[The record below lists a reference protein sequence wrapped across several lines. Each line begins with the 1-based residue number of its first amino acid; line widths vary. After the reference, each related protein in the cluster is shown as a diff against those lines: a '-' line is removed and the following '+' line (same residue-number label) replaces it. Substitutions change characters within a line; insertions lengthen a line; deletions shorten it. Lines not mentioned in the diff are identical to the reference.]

1 MAQCVKFFYDKD
13 DKDDKDDAEND
24 NGMFLFYINEYLF

>member
-13 DKDDKDDAEND
+13 DKDAEND
-24 NGMFLFYINEYLF
+24 NGMFLFYINENIF

>member
-1 MAQCVKFFYDKD
+1 MAQCVKFFY

-24 NGMFLFYINEYLF
+24 NGMFLFYINENLF